1 MSTNS
6 GTLIVTG
13 GGRGIGAAV
22 ARLAAR
28 HGYAV
33 AVNYVADEAAA
44 SGLVQ
49 EIERNN
55 GRASAIQA
63 DVSKEK
69 EVVQMFETAKRNLG
83 RVAALVNNAG
93 ITGGFSRLEDVQAGT
108 LERVLAVNVTGAV
121 LCAREAVRR
130 MSKQHG
136 GAGGA
141 IVNISSRAAQL
152 GGSGEWIHYAMTKGA
167 IDTLTIGLAREVA
180 SDGIRVNAV
189 APGLVETDLH
199 AAAGDPER
207 PQRLA
212 PGIPLG
218 RGAKPEEIA
227 EAVLWLLS
235 PSTAYITGAILAVSG
250 GR

>member
-1 MSTNS
+1 MSANC

-33 AVNYVADEAAA
+33 AVNYVADASAA
-44 SGLVQ
+44 SSVVD
-49 EIERNN
+49 EIEKNN
-55 GRASAIQA
+55 GRAIAIQA
-63 DVSKEK
+63 DVSSEP
-69 EVVQMFETAKRNLG
+69 EVLQMFETAERKLG

-93 ITGGFSRLEDVQAGT
+93 ITGGFSRLQNLEAKT
-108 LERVLAVNVTGAV
+108 FERVLAVNVTGAV

-130 MSKQHG
+130 MSKRNG

-152 GGSGEWIHYAMTKGA
+152 GGAGEWIHYAITKGA
-167 IDTLTIGLAREVA
+167 LDTLTIGLAREVA
-180 SDGIRVNAV
+180 QEGVRVNAV
-189 APGLVETDLH
+189 APGLVETDIH
-199 AAAGDPER
+199 SAAGDPGRPER
-207 PQRLA
+207 MA

-218 RGAKPEEIA
+218 RAGKPEEIA
-227 EAVLWLLS
+227 EAVCWLLS
-235 PSTAYITGAILAVSG
+235 PAASYVTGTILPVSG